1 MRQAGQGRSGARL
14 DLRFSEAPRCS
25 ETFAFAC
32 INVERAG
39 YTKRGVGAGAMRS
52 RRRTFTSGDSASL
65 PKRQPRPGPLS
76 IHERYALRIGRPSDE
91 NRITWLG
98 AQFWLVPHAE
108 SAGRVRMWRPGGD
121 LGSTH

>member
-52 RRRTFTSGDSASL
+52 RRRTFMSGDSASL
-65 PKRQPRPGPLS
+65 PKRQPRSGPLS
-76 IHERYALRIGRPSDE
+76 IHERYAWRIGRPSDE
-91 NRITWLG
+91 TGSLG
-98 AQFWLVPHAE
+98 LAPSF
-108 SAGRVRMWRPGGD
+108 G
-121 LGSTH
+121 